1 MHDHDMNQNAL
12 SNMMDDIERYAAMM
26 DNAFEKGVFK
36 DEKKETPA
44 EVAQDDEQSNT
55 DFFGQYIGDE
65 YDIDRP
71 LNEVDSKYWALVAKM
86 VDPLGKDIITES
98 KEEVK
103 EISDALAKSHNPIYP
118 NTVGKDQDV
127 KITQNWGVG
136 GKEHF
141 QLEDLK
147 VRLEKLESKLNAIE
161 SEGQSGKSTQDKIDD
176 LKKQIDELSNSLS
189 GERFSSEG

>member
-86 VDPLGKDIITES
+86 ADPLGKDIITES

>member
-12 SNMMDDIERYAAMM
+12 SYMMDHIERYAAMM

-86 VDPLGKDIITES
+86 ADPLGKDIITES